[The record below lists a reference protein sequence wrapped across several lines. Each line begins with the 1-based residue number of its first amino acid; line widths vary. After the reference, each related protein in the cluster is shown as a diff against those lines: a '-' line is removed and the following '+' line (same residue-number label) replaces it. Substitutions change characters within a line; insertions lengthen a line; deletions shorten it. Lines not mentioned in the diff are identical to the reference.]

1 MAALTDAQKKAIRKE
16 LQRLA
21 QAKMAWKAGGGT
33 GFQSA
38 SMKGW
43 KGFGQGGASKADQ
56 LAYIKQLNTKKAGA
70 DSAWKKSYTAAAKK
84 NIKKGGASVKTYIKK
99 KGGDTATKGT
109 SPSISKNKPAPKP
122 KVTKTGYTAN
132 QKAWYKKHV
141 DNMAKSGKTKKQI
154 RDTLKK
160 KVASGK
166 LK

>member
-1 MAALTDAQKKAIRKE
+1 MALTAEQKKKIRKE

-56 LAYIKQLNTKKAGA
+56 LAYIKQLNTAKSK
-70 DSAWKKSYTAAAKK
+70 DSKWKKKYTAAAKK
-84 NIKKGGASVKTYIKK
+84 NIKKGGATVKAYIKK

-122 KVTKTGYTAN
+122 KVTKTGYTAT

-141 DNMAKSGKTKKQI
+141 DAMGKSGKTKKQI

>member
-1 MAALTDAQKKAIRKE
+1 MALTAEQKKKIRKE

-56 LAYIKQLNTKKAGA
+56 LAYIKQLNTKKSK
-70 DSAWKKSYTAAAKK
+70 DSNWKKKYKAAAKK
-84 NIKKGGASVKTYIKK
+84 NIKKGGATVKAYIAK
-99 KGGDTATKGT
+99 KGGNTATKGT

-122 KVTKTGYTAN
+122 KVTKSGPKYTAA
-132 QKAWYKKHV
+132 QKAWYKKHA
-141 DNMAKSGKTKKQI
+141 DAGKKSKADIKKTLDAKIKKG
-154 RDTLKK
+154 LM
-160 KVASGK
+160 
-166 LK
+166 